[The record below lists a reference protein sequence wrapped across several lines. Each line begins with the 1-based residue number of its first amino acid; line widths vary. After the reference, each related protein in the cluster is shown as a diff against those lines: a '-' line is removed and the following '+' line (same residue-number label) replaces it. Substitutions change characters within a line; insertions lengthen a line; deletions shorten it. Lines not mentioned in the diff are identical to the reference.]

1 VLKEIEMQVG
11 YNEYRGYPVVV
22 FPEFGE
28 DKKAGFDRLMSTSGF
43 ACAVMDSA
51 TRKSTAEHFE
61 DCPELIQAFDK
72 VPDGYFI
79 LVEYE
84 LYQKL
89 GEELSCVLLDHE
101 IGHILGDHL
110 NPEKATPVNGVVLN
124 DEFELEADAHAA
136 SVHGHQKVAE
146 SLVSCISALW
156 AIGADYK
163 VFDEEQRKKFL
174 ETSLGG
180 EHMKKRLNAL
190 NA

>member
-1 VLKEIEMQVG
+1 MLYFFILVLKEIEMQVG

-89 GEELSCVLLDHE
+89 VEELGGTYAHHPASDIVAYSK
-101 IGHILGDHL
+101 HIM
-110 NPEKATPVNGVVLN
+110 
-124 DEFELEADAHAA
+124 
-136 SVHGHQKVAE
+136 
-146 SLVSCISALW
+146 I
-156 AIGADYK
+156 
-163 VFDEEQRKKFL
+163 
-174 ETSLGG
+174 
-180 EHMKKRLNAL
+180 
-190 NA
+190 

>member
-1 VLKEIEMQVG
+1 MQVG
-11 YNEYRGYPVVV
+11 HNEYKGYPVVV
-22 FPEFGE
+22 FPGFGE
-28 DKKAGFDRLMSTSGF
+28 DKKAGFDRLMGTSGF
-43 ACAVMDSA
+43 ACAMMDSA

-61 DCPELIQAFDK
+61 DHPELIQAFNE

-79 LVEYE
+79 VVELE
-84 LYQKL
+84 LYNKIGQ
-89 GEELSCVLLDHE
+89 ELSSVLLDHE

-110 NPEKATPVNGVVLN
+110 NPAKATPVNGVVLV
-124 DEFELEADAHAA
+124 DEFEIEADAHAA

-146 SLVSCISALW
+146 SLISCVSALW

-174 ETSLGG
+174 ETSLNG
-180 EHMKKRLNAL
+180 EHMKKRLKAL